1 MAERPLNGGSGW
13 WEWGRMKREGV
24 RPRAVPTESDWS
36 RGRSTNAPVLSKM
49 RHLFSASATS
59 PHSHRYFLT
68 CYCREADD
76 ERGYLRP
83 RVRRPPADS
92 PSAERAGRTAR
103 LPSDPTLMLARIGHH
118 QISQPS
124 SRSQTLAS
132 SAHVQPNASPIFDAP
147 PASRITHVANAI
159 AMNPI
164 AYRARQFT
172 RVAPSGGRV
181 RCVRWM
187 WVVGGVRGVLCV

>member
-1 MAERPLNGGSGW
+1 
-13 WEWGRMKREGV
+13 MKREGV

-83 RVRRPPADS
+83 RVRRPPGDS

-103 LPSDPTLMLARIGHH
+103 LPSDPTLMLA
-118 QISQPS
+118 S
-124 SRSQTLAS
+124 LL
-132 SAHVQPNASPIFDAP
+132 SARMLEP
-147 PASRITHVANAI
+147 
-159 AMNPI
+159 
-164 AYRARQFT
+164 
-172 RVAPSGGRV
+172 GR
-181 RCVRWM
+181 
-187 WVVGGVRGVLCV
+187 GVRSIPR